1 MQAIARVKYL
11 KVAPKK
17 MRRVAEL
24 IKGKPVEEALNI
36 LNYTPKI
43 AAHHLAKT
51 VKSAAANA
59 MSSVGT
65 GKLKAEDLAITKIM
79 VDSAPTAKRV
89 RFQSMGRVFRIR
101 KRYCHLLVEVE
112 GEPEPEAPRAKTR
125 RRKKTK
131 AADEAEP
138 EKKTKAKGKSKT
150 ATKKSKTTAK
160 KKDVK
165 KETKTK
171 AEAVVENEPVVEEIE
186 EQAENKIEDK
196 IEDETKEAGTEK
208 DAAEEKE
215 DK

>member
-1 MQAIARVKYL
+1 MQAIARIRYL
-11 KVAPKK
+11 KIAPKK

-59 MSSVGT
+59 MSLVGT
-65 GKLKAEDLAITKIM
+65 GKLKAEDLAVTNIM

-112 GEPEPEAPRAKTR
+112 GEPEPEAPKSKGRRKKETSAGEPEVDKKTIAKAKTKSDKTPA
-125 RRKKTK
+125 KKTK
-131 AADEAEP
+131 AVSKDTGATVKAEA
-138 EKKTKAKGKSKT
+138 KSKT
-150 ATKKSKTTAK
+150 EVAK
-160 KKDVK
+160 KDDSPI
-165 KETKTK
+165 
-171 AEAVVENEPVVEEIE
+171 EAKVEE
-186 EQAENKIEDK
+186 KIEDSVVEK
-196 IEDETKEAGTEK
+196 TNTED
-208 DAAEEKE
+208 DVAEEAE